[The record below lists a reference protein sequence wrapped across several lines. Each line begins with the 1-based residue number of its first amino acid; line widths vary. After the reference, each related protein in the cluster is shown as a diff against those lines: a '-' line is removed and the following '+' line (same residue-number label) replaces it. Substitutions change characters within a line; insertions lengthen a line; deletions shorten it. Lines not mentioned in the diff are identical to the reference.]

1 MTDTTLVCYTHEAQE
16 YKNPIAT
23 RFFECYEAYRKTGK
37 KFSPRDVLGPAPRI
51 PDSPDMDTRLE
62 AYEDLAKYSRKY
74 KELEEKI
81 SLIMEKGA

>member
-1 MTDTTLVCYTHEAQE
+1 MTDTTLVRYTPEAQE

-37 KFSPRDVLGPAPRI
+37 NFSPCDVLGPAPRI

-62 AYEDLAKYSRKY
+62 AYEDLAEHSRKY
-74 KELEEKI
+74 KEMEERI